1 MIRLLFAGRLVKKSL
16 ILTRPTPGVQA
27 RLFPGMATACEAAE
41 RERSPWWARLGAL
54 GLGRCEGRLFQHP
67 ALGARMIERRIEE
80 VTESNQR
87 FYEAFESLDIAKMDE
102 VWAHLEYVTC
112 IHPGWTLR
120 SDWPAVRD
128 SWVLIFNNT
137 FSMKFELSEVTVQV
151 AGEMAWVIC
160 IENITSQQS
169 ADEPQQAKVL
179 ATNLFE
185 RIGDEWLMI
194 HHHGSAVMG

>member
-1 MIRLLFAGRLVKKSL
+1 
-16 ILTRPTPGVQA
+16 
-27 RLFPGMATACEAAE
+27 
-41 RERSPWWARLGAL
+41 
-54 GLGRCEGRLFQHP
+54 
-67 ALGARMIERRIEE
+67 MIERRIEE
-80 VTESNQR
+80 VTEANQR
-87 FYEAFESLDIAKMDE
+87 FYEAFESLDIAKMEE

-137 FSMKFELSEVTVQV
+137 FSMKFELTEVTVQV
-151 AGEMAWVIC
+151 AGDMAWVIC

-169 ADEPQQAKVL
+169 ADEPQQAKIL